1 MNKPEYDIILLEL
14 MIGLNLA
21 VSIGLLIIVIL
32 EASK

>member
-1 MNKPEYDIILLEL
+1 MNKPEYDIILLKL